1 MELNTEHRK
10 ALISELAKAKENL
23 FWESKNK
30 QYRSNE
36 DLVHWHDI
44 SIFLANERISLIEKS
59 IIQNEIDY

>member
-23 FWESKNK
+23 NLQMQGRENHISHDV
-30 QYRSNE
+30 Y
-36 DLVHWHDI
+36 HWFDI
-44 SIFLANERISLIEKS
+44 SIFLATERISLIEKS